1 MRLMLLGTLLLPL
14 ERYCTNTLRLKT
26 PSLLIDIVCSVL
38 FDFHNI
44 ILLVG
49 VELLLLGILFVLTRM
64 TLFFYAFHI

>member
-14 ERYCTNTLRLKT
+14 ERYCTNTLRLKA
-26 PSLLIDIVCSVL
+26 PSLLIDIVYSVL

-49 VELLLLGILFVLTRM
+49 VELLLLGILFVLTWT

>member
-1 MRLMLLGTLLLPL
+1 MRSMLLGTLLLPL
-14 ERYCTNTLRLKT
+14 ERYCTNTLRFKA

-49 VELLLLGILFVLTRM
+49 VELLLLGILFVLIRM
-64 TLFFYAFHI
+64 ALFFYAFHI